1 MSQAV
6 LLADIDNT
14 LYDWPSFFAPS
25 FRAMIHA
32 LSRELDVSE
41 DQLYDESKAIFSRHK
56 SLEYAFVIQE
66 LDSVRSENSERIGHL
81 IEQGRGAFK
90 RVQRKRLTPYPG
102 VIKTLKW
109 LRKQDVLVVAV
120 TNSPVYRAQHRLYD
134 LKLDSLLAGLI
145 GWEGFVPPPGD
156 PATKDYIRD
165 GQTRKRTRLRNVYMV
180 SEEECKPNELH
191 YLRALEAVGSD
202 PDNAWAIGDSRAKDL
217 EPAARL
223 GIKTIWARYGATFD
237 NKNMATLLRITHW
250 SPSRIH
256 ATYEKND
263 FCPDA
268 VLDSF
273 EELQTIFP
281 ERNPM
286 LF

>member
-145 GWEGFVPPPGD
+145 GWEGFVPPAG
-156 PATKDYIRD
+156 
-165 GQTRKRTRLRNVYMV
+165 
-180 SEEECKPNELH
+180 
-191 YLRALEAVGSD
+191 
-202 PDNAWAIGDSRAKDL
+202 
-217 EPAARL
+217 
-223 GIKTIWARYGATFD
+223 
-237 NKNMATLLRITHW
+237 
-250 SPSRIH
+250 
-256 ATYEKND
+256 
-263 FCPDA
+263 
-268 VLDSF
+268 
-273 EELQTIFP
+273 
-281 ERNPM
+281 
-286 LF
+286 